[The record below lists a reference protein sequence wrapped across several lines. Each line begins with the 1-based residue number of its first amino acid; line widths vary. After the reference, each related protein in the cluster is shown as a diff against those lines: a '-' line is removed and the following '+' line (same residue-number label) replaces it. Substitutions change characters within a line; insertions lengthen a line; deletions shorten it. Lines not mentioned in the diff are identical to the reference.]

1 MDPRFQFQA
10 IDPLGSRSQADA
22 KPNFQP
28 LVQCF
33 PPLQTQVQPLFAPA
47 DRLDRAIARNRLLQF
62 LKFKICLE
70 CIYLLTKAFDEI

>member
-1 MDPRFQFQA
+1 MDRKLIKSQ
-10 IDPLGSRSQADA
+10 LGSQSQAGG

-28 LVQCF
+28 LVQSF
-33 PPLQTQVQPLFAPA
+33 LPLQIQVLPLFAPA
-47 DRLDRAIARNRLLQF
+47 DRLDRAIARKRLLQF